1 MNGKDAFM
9 QSEWGEHAGDFYT
22 GCGEWLWYL
31 SVRMRP
37 RGAEMKQNGAM
48 YQNQQIG
55 AWYVIYVVC
64 FITLFSRMYILLFYH
79 VYNYIQLMKHFP
91 PILLFRLLLFC
102 SQWKREGRRIHYFH
116 LDLYERKENMLYL
129 FSPHSVGDT
138 WLSALKCSAF
148 SDTLNTR
155 NIFTHFI
162 FEETEAQQTSAISLI
177 TRMSWQSLDSMQD
190 LISHRN
196 HFLTFSLFESQPFF
210 FFSGAL
216 GRSFLQ
222 VGSQVHWM
230 LHLWALCRLSFTFST
245 FRVAGPHEL

>member
-1 MNGKDAFM
+1 
-9 QSEWGEHAGDFYT
+9 
-22 GCGEWLWYL
+22 
-31 SVRMRP
+31 
-37 RGAEMKQNGAM
+37 
-48 YQNQQIG
+48 
-55 AWYVIYVVC
+55 
-64 FITLFSRMYILLFYH
+64 MYILLFYH
-79 VYNYIQLMKHFP
+79 VYNYIQSMKHFP

-102 SQWKREGRRIHYFH
+102 SQWKREGRIHYFH

-129 FSPHSVGDT
+129 FSPHSVGDA

-148 SDTLNTR
+148 SDTPNTR

-162 FEETEAQQTSAISLI
+162 FEETEAQQSSAISLI
-177 TRMSWQSLDSMQD
+177 TRLDSMQD

-196 HFLTFSLFESQPFF
+196 HFLTFSPFDSQPFV
-210 FFSGAL
+210 FFSGVL

-245 FRVAGPHEL
+245 FRVAGPREL